1 MAAQAVVAFI
11 LMHAVGVKTTI
22 VTTNGQASRRDLNVI
37 LTLDRSGSMA
47 SSKFC
52 DPMKAAAQSFV
63 DKFSNGRYTLGSIT
77 FMQSANVDYAPTA
90 QKPVI
95 KIDDPKALDAASL
108 DAPAMRRR

>member
-1 MAAQAVVAFI
+1 MAAHAVVRLIFMQAVGF
-11 LMHAVGVKTTI
+11 KTTI
-22 VTTNGQASRRDLNVI
+22 VAANGQASRDLNVI
-37 LTLDRSGSMA
+37 VTLDRSGSMA
-47 SSKFC
+47 SSKSC
-52 DPMKAAAQSFV
+52 DPTKAAAQSFV
-63 DKFSNGRYTLGSIT
+63 DKFSNGRDTLGLIT